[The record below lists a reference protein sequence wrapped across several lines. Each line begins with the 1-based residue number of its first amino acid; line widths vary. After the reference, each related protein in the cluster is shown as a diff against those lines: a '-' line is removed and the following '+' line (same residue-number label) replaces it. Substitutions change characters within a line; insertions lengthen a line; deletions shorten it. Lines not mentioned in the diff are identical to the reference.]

1 MTRRVHTS
9 IDLLPTDLRSTLTAM
24 VVDAQWPEDWPAD
37 TLGETQGKP
46 IYLDLVHYAAH
57 KGHTL
62 SLSAVGRWAKTLLVF
77 EKFKTTG
84 AIAREICKGM
94 SDEKASATQKAAAE
108 IITAQVIDLASGEDL
123 TSKQIR
129 EVATAIRDCTSVAMQ
144 ADQYIRKQLAEKA
157 KTADVAIAA
166 IVKKKRIDPE
176 TLKLIREQIYGIV
189 A

>member
-1 MTRRVHTS
+1 LPRRVHTS
-9 IDLLPTDLRSTLTAM
+9 IDKLPADLRSTITAM
-24 VVDAQWPEDWPAD
+24 VVDGQWPGDWPKQ
-37 TLGETQGKP
+37 EGKP
-46 IYLDLVHYAAH
+46 TYLDMVKYAGG
-57 KGHTL
+57 KGYAL
-62 SLSAVGRWAKTLLVF
+62 SRSAVGRWAKTLLVY
-77 EKFKTTG
+77 ERFKTTG

-123 TSKQIR
+123 TSKQIK

-144 ADQYIRKQLAEKA
+144 ADKYIRQQLAEKA
-157 KTADVAIAA
+157 KSADATVTA